1 MAVGLFE
8 QLPKNEEPRLVGCE
22 AQKYGINET
31 FRKNRLP

>member
-8 QLPKNEEPRLVGCE
+8 HLPKNEEPRLVGRE

-31 FRKNRLP
+31 FRENQLP